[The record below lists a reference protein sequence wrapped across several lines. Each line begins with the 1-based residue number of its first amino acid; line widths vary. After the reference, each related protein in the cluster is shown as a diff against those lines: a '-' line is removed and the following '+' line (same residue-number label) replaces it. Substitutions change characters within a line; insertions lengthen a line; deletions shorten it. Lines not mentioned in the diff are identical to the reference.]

1 MQNTYQYWRAAHPLV
16 FITLHLLLG
25 IALASILQKPIP
37 FTTPIFSFFTISIEL
52 FLMLLC
58 TKLNAPPFVKGVFV
72 FMCLLS
78 WGMMLKW
85 NAIEKSNFEL
95 PTSINMRIVYCRN
108 WIIDKLNRN
117 IPSKQANGFAQA
129 LLIGVKMDMNK
140 ALLNAYTQLGIIHI
154 IAISGMHIDILF
166 KSMSKLLGLLPQK
179 KLFKVF
185 EIVSLLLL
193 VWIYTFIANAGPS
206 IIRASVFFS
215 LFLLGRFFMLSKFT
229 LNSIAGGI
237 FLLLISNVGGIEN
250 IGLQLSYAAV
260 IGIHLF
266 YKIIYKS
273 IPIDNPLILFLWSN
287 CCISLAA
294 QITTFPILILHF
306 HQVAAWVLV
315 SNFIMVPLSN
325 IILYGLIILLLLPSQ
340 LAFYWGMIIER
351 YILFFNHL
359 IQNWFIQTKAA
370 TIHIAMGPFQVFMYY
385 LMLLYAYLW
394 IYQKKPRYLIVIIG
408 LVVCYN
414 IIKLFS

>member
-16 FITLHLLLG
+16 FITFHLLLG
-25 IALASILQKPIP
+25 IALTSIVQKPYFFASPFSSIL
-37 FTTPIFSFFTISIEL
+37 TISLEL
-52 FLMLLC
+52 LLLLLC
-58 TKLNAPPFVKGVFV
+58 NITKTPPFVKGVFV

-78 WGMMLKW
+78 WGIILKW
-85 NAIEKSNFEL
+85 NAIDKSKFEL
-95 PTSINMRIVYCRN
+95 PTGLNTQIVIFRN
-108 WIIDKLNRN
+108 WIIYKLNRN

-140 ALLNAYTQLGIIHI
+140 ALVNAYTQLGIIHI

-215 LFLLGRFFMLSKFT
+215 LYLIGKYFMLSRFT
-229 LNSIAGGI
+229 LNSIAAGI
-237 FLLLISNVGGIEN
+237 FLLIITNAGGIEN

-340 LAFYWGMIIER
+340 LAMYWGSLIGR

-370 TIHIAMGPFQVFMYY
+370 TVHISMGPLQVFMYY
-385 LMLLYAYLW
+385 LVLLYAYLW
-394 IYQKKPRYLIVIIG
+394 IYQKKSSYLIIILG
-408 LVVCYN
+408 MLACYS